1 MYSNLIFVKF
11 IVLLFIVCLSVPNL
25 SLNSSRYIPATL
37 ILKFTSRLL
46 VFQEVFKFFFTNNLI
61 QYRGIFNCRKC
72 VITKSSNLFSNKLL
86 RKLRKFTFQSLL
98 SLLLINSMFLS
109 LLFFKVTMKNL
120 KTKIQFLLHRI
131 LHSVTIILLIQH
143 IWLNWLMIKII
154 GVLNLILSLTKS
166 TIKDVQFVTGI

>member
-1 MYSNLIFVKF
+1 MCQ
-11 IVLLFIVCLSVPNL
+11 CLNL
-25 SLNSSRYIPATL
+25 S
-37 ILKFTSRLL
+37 
-46 VFQEVFKFFFTNNLI
+46 
-61 QYRGIFNCRKC
+61 
-72 VITKSSNLFSNKLL
+72 SNKLL

-98 SLLLINSMFLS
+98 GLLLINSMFLS

-154 GVLNLILSLTKS
+154 GMLNLILSLTKS
-166 TIKDVQFVTGI
+166 TIKYVQFVTGI